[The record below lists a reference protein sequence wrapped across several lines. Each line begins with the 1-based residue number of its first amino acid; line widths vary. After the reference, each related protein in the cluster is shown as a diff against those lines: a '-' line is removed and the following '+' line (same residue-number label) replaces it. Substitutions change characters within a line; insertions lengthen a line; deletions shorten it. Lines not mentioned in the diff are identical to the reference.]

1 MRKAFLVILSLV
13 FCIAAK
19 AQSAIDSNEFRK
31 TDFSITYD
39 INIISNKK
47 KTIAETYNGAVKSV
61 FVKGN
66 TVKLRL
72 VSLMR
77 IQNIYYKHRT
87 TDTSAVAVIVK
98 ESGKAKYK
106 FKLGKSNWE
115 LFNARYATVEV
126 KLSDDSLVLLNR
138 ICKKATLTYP
148 DGSSLTAYYLPGTK
162 NEALAAAEPMFAA
175 VPGIVLQYEYHQGK
189 KGILYTASRISFE
202 PLAISHFTIPTKGYP
217 TKKFAPGKTFKGNIP
232 EDEDDEEQD

>member
-1 MRKAFLVILSLV
+1 MRSALFLFVSL
-13 FCIAAK
+13 FFSIAVE
-19 AQSAIDSNEFRK
+19 AQTPAGTNEFRN

-61 FVKGN
+61 YVKGN
-66 TVKLRL
+66 SVKLRL

-77 IQNIYYKHRT
+77 IQNIYYKHHT

-106 FKLGKSNWE
+106 FRLGKSNWA
-115 LFNARYATVEV
+115 LFNAKYASADI
-126 KLSDDSLVLLNR
+126 KLSEDSLILLER
-138 ICKKATLTYP
+138 VCKKAILTYP
-148 DGSSLTAYYLPGTK
+148 NGSSLIAYYVPGTK
-162 NEALAAAEPMFAA
+162 NEALAAAEPMFAGL
-175 VPGIVLQYEYHQGK
+175 PGIVLQYEYHQGK
-189 KGILYTASRISFE
+189 KGILYTASNISFE
-202 PLAISHFTIPTKGYP
+202 PLAVSHFTIPTKGYP

-232 EDEDDEEQD
+232 EDEEEEGD